1 MTEPGKLCPHSLLT
15 SRSLLSYTGVSC
27 HHGATASH
35 GHNDLVYEADITRV
49 QDVAGRFRSLH
60 VKLMH
65 HVAHH
70 ILLLVIISAVHEV
83 LTSRPPQSMGLL
95 MLITVSRKII
105 AETDHLGAS
114 VGSSTMVYMFHRFD
128 ENTPY

>member
-1 MTEPGKLCPHSLLT
+1 MGPLLAMAIT
-15 SRSLLSYTGVSC
+15 IRFIRL
-27 HHGATASH
+27 
-35 GHNDLVYEADITRV
+35 NEADITRV
-49 QDVAGRFRSLH
+49 QDAAGQFRPFH

-70 ILLLVIISAVHEV
+70 ILLLVIINMVHEV
-83 LTSRPPQSMGLL
+83 LMSKPPHSMGLL
-95 MLITVSRKII
+95 MLITVSRKTI